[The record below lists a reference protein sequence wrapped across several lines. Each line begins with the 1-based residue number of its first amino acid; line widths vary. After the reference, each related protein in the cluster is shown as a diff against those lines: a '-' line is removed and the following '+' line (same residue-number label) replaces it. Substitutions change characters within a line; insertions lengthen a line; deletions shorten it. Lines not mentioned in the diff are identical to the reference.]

1 MSVTGLVENIFGGGV
16 KKITEKRTLQQKKD
30 TQLQKALD
38 EQRGVS
44 ITDQIGGA
52 FGRSFGTQAFRNIF
66 GDPEMEEAK
75 EKEADLT
82 NLSNNFKKNSPEYFG
97 EMVRLSKKYGLPQ
110 RAIDFADLQEKA
122 INEKEVKETV
132 QEKLASSG
140 LTFESEL
147 YEKGGLSTEGA
158 LESVDKFKTNIT
170 NLGKEIEKA
179 GISELYSLRTQTD
192 KVFAPYKATLED
204 PLGGSP
210 DIPGI
215 GQMDLGR
222 LAATLFP
229 TVASKEA
236 IINNN
241 IIQNYKNAI
250 IKLRSGAAVSESEA
264 ERLNDELGKHEVS
277 IYNAI
282 KTINNIGVEHEKF
295 LLAQYDKPVRDAYKQ
310 RVKEISAK
318 RF

>member
-1 MSVTGLVENIFGGGV
+1 MAGLMESIFGGGV
-16 KKITEKRTLQQKKD
+16 KQLTEQRRLQQEKD
-30 TQLQKALD
+30 IRAQLALD
-38 EQRGVS
+38 AKRQTPILE
-44 ITDQIGGA
+44 QIGGA
-52 FGRSFGTQAFRNIF
+52 FGQSFGEEAARNIF
-66 GDPEMEEAK
+66 GDREMEEAK
-75 EKEADLT
+75 EREADLT

-97 EMVRLSKKYGLPQ
+97 EMVRLSKKYGLPEK
-110 RAIDFADLQEKA
+110 AIDFADLQEKA
-122 INEKEVKETV
+122 INEKEVGKAI
-132 QEKLASSG
+132 QGKLTGSG

-147 YEKGGLSTEGA
+147 YEKGGLSTQGA
-158 LESVDKFKTNIT
+158 LESIDKFNTNIT

-179 GISELYSLRTQTD
+179 GIAELYSLKTQTD

-215 GQMDLGR
+215 GQMDLGK

-229 TVASKEA
+229 SVASKES

-241 IIQNYKNAI
+241 VIQNYKNAI

-264 ERLNDELGKHEVS
+264 ERLNNELGKDEIS

-295 LLAQYDKPVRDAYKQ
+295 LLAQYSKPVRDAYKQ